1 MKKEH
6 AFLSALGIL
15 VLGASFILAFYFNNQ
30 RNNEDRFS
38 VVGSGTVYAQ
48 ADIANITIGL
58 KTETK
63 KTAAEAT
70 KDSTE
75 KMNEIVGAVKDLGV
89 EEKDIKTTNYYLNP
103 VYNWTEQ
110 KGQQLI
116 GYEVSQNVTLKIRN
130 LESIGDIIARTTEKG
145 ANQIGGINFTIDDE
159 YELRN
164 EARGLAIEK
173 AKEKAQMI
181 ADESG
186 MKLGK
191 IKSVYEN
198 SYQPMMDYAYSNA
211 RKEMASVEMD
221 QAAGISA
228 PSIESGQNE
237 IRVEVTLIYEVK

>member
-1 MKKEH
+1 MKKAH
-6 AFLSALGIL
+6 VFLSALGIL
-15 VLGASFILAFYFNNQ
+15 VIGASFILAFYFNNQ
-30 RNNEDRFS
+30 KNNDDRFS
-38 VVGSGTVYAQ
+38 VVGSGTVYAK

-70 KDSTE
+70 KDSTD
-75 KMNEIVGAVKDLGV
+75 KMNDIVSAVKDLGV
-89 EEKDIKTTNYYLNP
+89 EEKDIKTTNYHLNP
-103 VYNWTEQ
+103 VYNWTE
-110 KGQQLI
+110 KNGQQLI
-116 GYEVSQNVTLKIRN
+116 GYEVSQNVTLKVRN
-130 LESIGDIIARTTEKG
+130 LESIGDIIAGTTEKG

-186 MKLGK
+186 MELGK

-198 SYQPMMDYAYSNA
+198 GYQPVMDYAYSNA
-211 RKEMASVEMD
+211 YKEVSAVEMD
-221 QAAGISA
+221 QAAGITA

>member
-1 MKKEH
+1 MKKAH
-6 AFLSALGIL
+6 VFLSALGIL
-15 VLGASFILAFYFNNQ
+15 VIGASFVLAFYFNNQ
-30 RNNEDRFS
+30 KNNEDRFS
-38 VVGSGTVYAQ
+38 VSGSGTVYAK

-75 KMNEIVGAVKDLGV
+75 KMNEIVKAVKDLGV

-116 GYEVSQNVTLKIRN
+116 GYEVSQNVTLKVRD
-130 LESIGDIIARTTEKG
+130 LGSIGDIIARTTEKG
-145 ANQIGGINFTIDDE
+145 ANQIGGISFTIDDE

-164 EARGLAIEK
+164 EARALAIEK
-173 AKEKAQMI
+173 AKAKAEMI
-181 ADESG
+181 AQESG
-186 MKLGK
+186 MELGK
-191 IKSVYEN
+191 IKSVLEN
-198 SYQPMMDYAYSNA
+198 SYQPVIDYAYSNA
-211 RKEMASVEMD
+211 RKEMISLEAD
-221 QAAGISA
+221 QAAGVAA

-237 IRVEVTLIYEVK
+237 IRVEVTLVYEGK